1 MNTSS
6 PSSENIE
13 KIVKIPETVSVQRFS
28 DLLGLSVPVVI
39 MELMKN
45 KILATINDEIDFETA
60 SIIAQ
65 DLGFTTQ
72 KDLDVNVGE
81 NVTLE
86 KLLEICQQEKEKNIK
101 LSPRPPIVTILGH
114 VDHGKTTLL
123 DFIRKASVAQSEVGG
138 ITQGI
143 SAYQTKKQGKY
154 ITFIDTPG
162 HEAFASMRQ
171 RGVTLADIAIL
182 VVAAD
187 DGVKPQ
193 TKEVIEYLK
202 EKNIPTIVAI
212 TKIDK
217 PEAKPTRVKQ
227 EVSEHGIL
235 LEGWGG
241 NVMCVEVSAK
251 TGKGV
256 DQLLE
261 SILLLSEVE
270 EFCAD
275 KKRDGLGIVLEGNL
289 DPKKGPLTTI
299 LVKTGVF
306 RVGQDVVAGTVSGRI
321 RRIENW
327 KGESIP
333 LAEPSTPATI
343 IGLSDVP
350 QANTVLQIID
360 AKKEKRLRE
369 TANLSRKKT
378 TTTQKDSSEKIIPI
392 ILKADTQGSLEAVSQ
407 ILETFQNDE
416 VALDYID
423 SGIGSITESDIRSA
437 KAGNATIFGFNVE
450 ATSVAKRMAQTDGVE
465 IKTYRI
471 IYELVDEVKTRMEA
485 LLEPEIIRTDLG
497 KMEVLAIFKTTKKEM
512 ILGGKVTKGRV
523 AKESNIEVIREDRLI
538 GSGKLI
544 NLQQNKVNVNEVKQ
558 NFECGITFE
567 GETKIAVGDILLC
580 FFQETKKRTLSALK

>member
-1 MNTSS
+1 MTTTTS
-6 PSSENIE
+6 PQSEE
-13 KIVKIPETVSVQRFS
+13 KIIKIPETITVQRFS
-28 DLLGLSVPVVI
+28 EILQLSVSAVI

-72 KDLDVNVGE
+72 KDLDVTAGE
-81 NVTLE
+81 SVTLE
-86 KLLEICQQEKEKNIK
+86 KLLEICRQEKEKG
-101 LSPRPPIVTILGH
+101 LRLTPRPPIVTILGH

-123 DFIRKASVAQSEVGG
+123 DYIRKASVAQSEVGG

-154 ITFIDTPG
+154 ITFVDTPG

-171 RGVTLADIAIL
+171 RGVSLADIAIL

-193 TKEVIEYLK
+193 TKEVIAYLK
-202 EKNIPTIVAI
+202 EKKIPTIVAI

-217 PEAKPTRVKQ
+217 PEAKTARVKQ

-241 NVMCVEVSAK
+241 DVMCAEVSGK
-251 TGKGV
+251 SGKGV

-270 EFCAD
+270 DFSAD

-289 DPKKGPLTTI
+289 DAKKGPVAI
-299 LVKTGVF
+299 VLVKTGTF

-333 LAEPSTPATI
+333 FAEPSVPATI

-350 QANTVLQIID
+350 QSNTILQVID
-360 AKKEKRLRE
+360 AKKERRLRD
-369 TANLSRKKT
+369 TINFSKKKT
-378 TTTQKDSSEKIIPI
+378 ISAQKDDSKKVVSV
-392 ILKADTQGSLEAVSQ
+392 ILKADTQGSLEAVQQ
-407 ILETFQNDE
+407 ILSTFTNDE
-416 VALDYID
+416 VSLDYID
-423 SGIGSITESDIRSA
+423 AGIGSITESDIRSA
-437 KAGNATIFGFNVE
+437 KAGEASIFGFSVE
-450 ATSVAKRMAQTDGVE
+450 ATPVAKRMAQADSVE

-471 IYELVDEVKTRMEA
+471 IYELVDDIKTRMEN
-485 LLEPEIIRTDLG
+485 LLEPEVIRTDLG
-497 KMEVLAIFKTTKKEM
+497 KMGVLAIFKTTKKDM
-512 ILGGKVTKGRV
+512 ILGGKVIKGKI
-523 AKESNIEVIREDRLI
+523 AKGANIEVMREDRLI
-538 GSGKLI
+538 GIGKLV
-544 NLQQNKVNVNEVKQ
+544 NLQQNKVDVNEVKQ
-558 NFECGITFE
+558 NYECGVTFE
-567 GETKIAVGDILLC
+567 GETRIVAGDILVC
-580 FFQETKKRTLSALK
+580 SFQEIRKRTLSASR